1 MLEKLRKY
9 YQRCSIRQKISISVI
24 GAVGGVLL
32 LVMPVVLIR
41 VQQIVIGYAEQNVV
55 SIGQENAAQTSGSL
69 NEKLGVLKG
78 MARGLESL
86 SGMGS
91 SRFESYRKVIDR
103 TVKEDTAVYAMWYI
117 EDASQGDSSTVNKY
131 IAGGN
136 TGANLASTAKLLDKV
151 EREAGYQEAR
161 QSREVA
167 ISDPI
172 TIDGTTVIGITV
184 PIGSGTSI
192 GAVGLL
198 IKEEFF
204 VRIVR
209 KAMGSDD
216 VACKIISSNGFV
228 VAHPTKTVI
237 GTKLNEGEQTE
248 EILDAIKN
256 GRLHTSYSYSATFGE
271 EAYKV
276 YASANFAGAKSSWSF
291 CTMVPKSTFTHSTN
305 MVALLLLVL
314 MVVGFGV
321 LVVVISSIARAI
333 SRPIVEASTE
343 LKLIAEGRL
352 SEVKEIHVNAQDE
365 IGTMVSGLNDLASGL
380 KHLAYFAH
388 EVGTGNLDADI
399 TAKSDDDAIGK
410 AMVEMKQNLIAAKSA
425 EEERKRID
433 EIQSWKVAGNARIH
447 EAIRKE
453 NTSIKQ
459 LCDAVLQE
467 IVSYSNFIQG
477 GLFVVDGEQEGGRFV
492 ELVSCI
498 AYNRRKMM
506 DKRISVE
513 EGMVGRCIYEKA
525 PIILTEIPQDYLSIS
540 SGLGD
545 RRPDFLALIPL
556 IHNEE
561 VIGVMELSSFGEKEP
576 HVMEYLDKA
585 AEALASAVAN
595 VNINERTQR
604 LLDQSKQY
612 SEEMAAQEEELR
624 QNMEEM
630 QAAQEEMHRKTE
642 DYEEMISQLKAELD
656 RRD

>member
-1 MLEKLRKY
+1 MIEKLRKY
-9 YQRCSIRQKISISVI
+9 YRRCSIRQKISISVI

-41 VQQIVIGYAEQNVV
+41 VQRVVTDYAEKNVV
-55 SIGQENAAQTSGSL
+55 AMGRENAVQTSGSL
-69 NEKLGVLKG
+69 DEKLGALKG

-91 SRFESYRKVIDR
+91 DRFESYRRVIDR

-117 EDASQGDSSTVNKY
+117 EDASRGDSSSVNKY

-136 TGANLASTAKLLDKV
+136 AGANSAKLLEQV

-184 PIGSGTSI
+184 PIGSGTAI

-204 VRIVR
+204 GRIVQ
-209 KAMGSDD
+209 KSMGSAD
-216 VACKIISSNGFV
+216 VACKIISSNGYI
-228 VAHPTKTVI
+228 VAHPTKSVI
-237 GTKLNEGEQTE
+237 GTKLNEGEQTD

-276 YASANFAGAKSSWSF
+276 YAPADFAGAKSSWSF

-305 MVALLLLVL
+305 MVALLLLGL
-314 MVVGFGV
+314 MVVGLGV

-333 SRPIVEASTE
+333 SRPIVEASAE

-352 SEVKEIHVNAQDE
+352 SEVKEIRVSAQDE

-380 KHLAYFAH
+380 KHLAHFAH
-388 EVGTGNLDADI
+388 EVGTGNLDAAI
-399 TAKSDDDAIGK
+399 TAKSEDDAIGK
-410 AMVEMKQNLIAAKSA
+410 AMVEMKQNLIAAKKA
-425 EEERKRID
+425 EEQRIYED
-433 EIQSWKVAGNARIH
+433 KIQDWKFEGAARIH
-447 EAIRKE
+447 EAVRKE

-467 IVSYSNFIQG
+467 IIGYTQLIQG
-477 GLFVVDGEQEGGRFV
+477 GLFVISDDQQGERYV
-492 ELVSCI
+492 ELVSCV
-498 AYNRRKMM
+498 AYNRQKMM
-506 DKRISVE
+506 AKRMSLD
-513 EGMVGRCIYEKA
+513 EGMIGRCIYEKA
-525 PIILTEIPQDYLSIS
+525 PIILTEMPQDYLSIT

-545 RRPDFLALIPL
+545 RRPDFLAIIPL
-556 IHNEE
+556 VNNDE
-561 VIGVMELSSFGEKEP
+561 VEGAIEVASFTQLEP
-576 HVMEYLDKA
+576 HVLEYLEKA
-585 AEALASAVAN
+585 AESLASAIAN
-595 VNINERTQR
+595 VSINERTQR
-604 LLDQSKQY
+604 LLDQSKLY

-642 DYEEMISQLKAELD
+642 EYEDTILSLKAQLSES
-656 RRD
+656 